1 MYNEGNVDDLV
12 EKTAKFI
19 RCPIL
24 INFVFAIGG
33 YFLFTFVF
41 FPDKMK
47 AGFSKNAKPIEEP
60 KKFLLV

>member
-1 MYNEGNVDDLV
+1 MYNEGNMKDLG

-24 INFVFAIGG
+24 INFAFAIGG

-47 AGFSKNAKPIEEP
+47 AGYSKNAKQIEEA